1 MTLLEVKELLRA
13 DSYTECDLSNCEV
26 KAACGAD
33 LLSDVLAFTKE
44 QVLLLTGLVHPQVIR
59 TAEMLDLAGIVFVRG
74 KVPSPEM
81 IELAEKKEIP
91 ILSTSY
97 PMFKSCGLLYASGVD
112 GDICD

>member
-13 DSYTECDLSNCEV
+13 DLHTVCDLSKCEV

-97 PMFKSCGLLYASGVD
+97 PMFKSCGLLYAAGVD